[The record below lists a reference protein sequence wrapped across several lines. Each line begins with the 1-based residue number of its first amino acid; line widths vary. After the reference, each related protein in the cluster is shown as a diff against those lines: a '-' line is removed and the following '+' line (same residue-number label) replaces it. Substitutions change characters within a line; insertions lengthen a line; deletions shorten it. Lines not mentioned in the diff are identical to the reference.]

1 MAGSDPRARYDRATA
16 DLEPPFAILDLAALR
31 ANRDDLVRRAGG
43 TPIRLASKSIRVRSV
58 LRDLLG
64 QPGFGGVMA
73 YSLAEAVWLAHHGV
87 DDILMG
93 YPSADRSSVRCIAAD
108 ERLAAAITLMVDDLA
123 QLRFVESVLPSRH
136 AELRVCIDLDTSW
149 RPLGAYVGA
158 RRSPVRTPGQAVGL
172 AGGIADGKGFRLVGV
187 MTYEAHIAGLSD
199 RSAVVRWM
207 KGRSA
212 REIDRRRG
220 EVLAALGSRWSL
232 EFVNAGGTG
241 SIELSA
247 RGLGVTEVTAGSG
260 LFGPALFDGYR
271 SFRPE
276 PAAAFALP
284 VVRRPSKQVA
294 TLFSG
299 GYPAS
304 GPSGRSRLPVPHLP
318 AGLRLVGSEGAGRY
332 RPRCGVLPQRAL
344 LSVTA
349 CGSGTRRP
357 VSCANASTPCTWWT
371 ATGSWARSPPTA
383 ARVDPLVDWGA

>member
-1 MAGSDPRARYDRATA
+1 MAGSDPRARYDEATA
-16 DLEPPFAILDLAALR
+16 DLEPPFAILDLAALG
-31 ANRDDLVRRAGG
+31 ANSADLVRRAGG
-43 TPIRLASKSIRVRSV
+43 TPVRLATKSIRVRSV

-93 YPSADRSSVRCIAAD
+93 YPSADRSSLRCIAGD
-108 ERLAAAITLMVDDLA
+108 ERLAATITLMVDDVA
-123 QLRFVESVLPSRH
+123 QLRFVESVVPAQH

-149 RPLGAYVGA
+149 QPFGVYVGA
-158 RRSPVRTPGQAVGL
+158 RRSPVRRPSQAVAL
-172 AGGIADGKGFRLVGV
+172 AEEIADRKGFRLVGM
-187 MTYEAHIAGLSD
+187 MTYEAHIAGLPD
-199 RSAVVRWM
+199 LNALVRWM

-220 EVLAALGSRWSL
+220 EVLAALESRGSL

-247 RGLGVTEVTAGSG
+247 RGRGVTEVTAGSG

-284 VVRRPSKQVA
+284 VVRRPSARVA

-304 GPSGRSRLPVPHLP
+304 GPSGRSRLPVPYLP
-318 AGLRLVGSEGAGRY
+318 SGLRLVGSEGAGE
-332 RPRCGVLPQRAL
+332 VQ
-344 LSVTA
+344 T
-349 CGSGTRRP
+349 P
-357 VSCANASTPCTWWT
+357 VR
-371 ATGSWARSPPTA
+371 GA
-383 ARVDPLVDWGA
+383 AAESLAVGDRVWFRHAKAGELCERFDTVHLVDGGQVVDSVPTYRGEGRCFG

>member
-43 TPIRLASKSIRVRSV
+43 TPIRLASKSIRVRAV

-64 QPGFGGVMA
+64 QAGFGGVMA

-93 YPSADRSSVRCIAAD
+93 YPSVDRSSVRCIAAD
-108 ERLAAAITLMVDDLA
+108 EKLAAAITLMVDDLA

-158 RRSPVRTPGQAVGL
+158 RRSPVRTPEQAVGL
-172 AGGIADGKGFRLVGV
+172 AGAIADGKGFRLVGV

-241 SIELSA
+241 SIELSS
-247 RGLGVTEVTAGSG
+247 RGRGVTEVTAGSG

-299 GYPAS
+299 GCAAS
-304 GPSGRSRLPVPHLP
+304 GPSGRSRLPVPYLP
-318 AGLRLVGSEGAGRY
+318 TGLRLVGSEGAGE
-332 RPRCGVLPQRAL
+332 VQ
-344 LSVTA
+344 T
-349 CGSGTRRP
+349 P
-357 VSCANASTPCTWWT
+357 VR
-371 ATGSWARSPPTA
+371 GA
-383 ARVDPLVDWGA
+383 AAESLAVGDRVWFRHAKAGELCERFDTVHLVDGDRVVGSVPTYRGEGRSFG